1 MKRRLF
7 STILITIISMI
18 LLSSSS
24 IGTQIYTQEGTDHT
38 WQDILDNNLIP
49 LGVNSTAGITGSKIT
64 VNREFLETG
73 MYGHLPIDRNINIHT
88 LGNSTIRRDD
98 FDKWSRWYQED
109 GNTQIFRLFEGEKNV
124 RNNRAGSPRIEA
136 FSPIR
141 YSSGWNEW
149 VGRYTIIKAQDL
161 NIFQIFG
168 DGPGGNTGQ
177 MMLELKAN
185 GDVIFNPRRSRTHPR
200 VTLLTNTEGTSFDI
214 RVRHN
219 GNEYEIYVNG
229 ELRIEHFVNSRN
241 NHFRWGIYGHNDMPG
256 DAMIM
261 ITGATVNPGEVTP
274 HVEVVTDPVEIASPV
289 VSKSKA
295 PFSGDA
301 VSLPGTIMAVEYDK
315 GGEGVSYHDTIP
327 ENRGAQM
334 RGVEFRAN
342 EAVDVDNHPD
352 GGYVIGWIAT
362 GEWVE
367 YTVNVTQTREYELE
381 FHTGS
386 LNGGGSIGIDV
397 NGETLLSSIAVPQ
410 THDWHTYTTFTESVN
425 LVVGEQVWRVN
436 MENTGFNLYK
446 IVVK

>member
-1 MKRRLF
+1 MKSRQLSF
-7 STILITIISMI
+7 ILIIISII

-24 IGTQIYTQEGTDHT
+24 LGAQIYTQEGTDLT
-38 WQDILDNNLIP
+38 WQYIVDNNLIP
-49 LGVNSTAGITGSKIT
+49 IARNSTAGITGSEIT

-73 MYGHLPIDRNINIHT
+73 MYGHLPIDSNISIHT
-88 LGNSTIRRDD
+88 LGNSRIRRND

-109 GNTQIFRLFEGEKNV
+109 GNTQIFRLFAGEKNV

-136 FSPIR
+136 FSPVR

-149 VGRYTIIKAQDL
+149 VGRYTIIKAQNL

-177 MMLELKAN
+177 MMLELRAN
-185 GDVIFNPRRSRTHPR
+185 GDVIFNPRRSRSHAR

-229 ELRIEHFVNSRN
+229 ELRIEHFVESRN
-241 NHFRWGIYGHNDMPG
+241 NHFRWGMYGHNDMPG

-261 ITGATVNPGEVTP
+261 ITGATVNPEGITP
-274 HVEVVTDPVEIASPV
+274 PAEDASTLSSSIPV
-289 VSKSKA
+289 VVSEPKG
-295 PFSGDA
+295 PYTGEA
-301 VSLPGTIMAVEYDK
+301 VTLPGTILAVEYDK

-327 ENRGAQM
+327 ENRGAER
-334 RGVEFRAN
+334 RGVELRVN
-342 EAVDVDNHPD
+342 ENVDMDNHPD
-352 GGYVIGWIAT
+352 GGYVIGWIAA

-367 YTVNVTQTREYELE
+367 YTVNVTQAGEYDLI

-386 LNGGGSIGIDV
+386 LDGGGSIGIDV
-397 NGETLLSSIAVPQ
+397 NGETLLSGIAVPQ

-425 LVVGEQVWRVN
+425 LVEGEQVWRVN
-436 MENTGFNLYK
+436 MENSGFNLYK
-446 IVVK
+446 IVVE